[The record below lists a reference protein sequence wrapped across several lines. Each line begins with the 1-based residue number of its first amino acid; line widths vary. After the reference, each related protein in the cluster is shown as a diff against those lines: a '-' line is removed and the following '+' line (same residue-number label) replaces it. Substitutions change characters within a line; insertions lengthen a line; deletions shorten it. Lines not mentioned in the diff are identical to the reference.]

1 MSELSSKNPNKLVRF
16 IFIYTI
22 FIVTMTAIL
31 ILLNY
36 NYNINV
42 FEYFS
47 KLKIKNNDT
56 NLYEN
61 HTKKQ
66 IEDEEVS
73 YDAIKRTTLLD
84 KYYINNIELEA
95 NKLTYGNIVDYDT
108 YDGNPI
114 YKANVEYVQIS
125 GLKDKEI
132 QNKINIAIEEKA
144 KSLVIDEEIYD
155 DSIETINIIA
165 GTEGDY
171 STADLLSLPVTKEIK
186 YKENRGHDEELYVA
200 TYCPSINYRLD
211 NGEEIKFEDLFTK
224 DASIKNILTQTIYN
238 SLAFDYGFNE
248 ENGDGNLDEVDY
260 GKIEN
265 DLYNIINSFNNQREK
280 VFWFNQENISIMI
293 NNTFYSIKNA
303 DFIDYININNI
314 TNTKNS
320 IYENGDN
327 PKINFV
333 FSIPFMS
340 SLEYFD
346 KVSNKE
352 YLSIFN
358 WYRFAGK
365 IMEDNSDIDTSYSDY
380 TNKLAG
386 SVNEL
391 INAIKNDN
399 KKESGKGYI
408 YNIYNYQEEYYNEN
422 QENLGEVFTGEKVE
436 VDLDNFMKNVEEVYA
451 LNCKNHSGGEFVF
464 SFSNL
469 VYESD
474 YKIWDIQIRDTDN
487 DGQLEIG
494 QKLYEKEDWEDFYLK
509 EYEY

>member
-1 MSELSSKNPNKLVRF
+1 MSELNNKKKNKLFKFV
-16 IFIYTI
+16 IIYTI
-22 FIVTMTAIL
+22 LIITATAIL

-36 NYNINV
+36 KYNVNV
-42 FEYFS
+42 FEHFS
-47 KLKIKNNDT
+47 KLKIDDSNVYQDN
-56 NLYEN
+56 
-61 HTKKQ
+61 TKKNT
-66 IEDEEVS
+66 DEKEVN
-73 YDAIKRTTLLD
+73 YDSIKRTTLLD

-95 NKLTYGNIVDYDT
+95 NKLTYGNIVDYDEF
-108 YDGNPI
+108 DGNPV
-114 YKANVEYVQIS
+114 YKVNVEYVQIK

-132 QNKINIAIEEKA
+132 QNRINKTIEETVKA
-144 KSLVIDEEIYD
+144 LVLDEEIYD
-155 DSIETINIIA
+155 DRIEKINIIA

-171 STADLLSLPVTKEIK
+171 STADLLSMPITKETK
-186 YKENRGHDEELYVA
+186 YKENRGHDEELYVT

-224 DASIKNILTQTIYN
+224 DASIKHILTQSIYK
-238 SLAFDYGFNE
+238 SLAFEYGFNE
-248 ENGDGNLDEVDY
+248 DTGDGDLDEVDY

-265 DLYNIINSFNNQREK
+265 DVYNIIRSFNNQNEK
-280 VFWFNQENISIMI
+280 IFWFTQTGISIII
-293 NNTFYSIKNA
+293 NNTFYSIEND
-303 DFIDYININNI
+303 DFMDYININNI
-314 TNTKNS
+314 TNPKNS

-333 FSIPFMS
+333 FSIPYMS

-346 KVSNKE
+346 NVSSRD

-365 IMEDNSDIDTSYSDY
+365 IMEDNSDTDTSYSDY
-380 TNKLAG
+380 TKKLAG

-391 INAIKNDN
+391 TNAIKTDN
-399 KKESGKGYI
+399 KKENGKGYI

-422 QENLGEVFTGEKVE
+422 QENLGEVFVGEKVE

-451 LNCKNHSGGEFVF
+451 LNCKNHTGGEYVF

-469 VYESD
+469 AYENK
-474 YKIWDIQIRDTDN
+474 YKMWDILVRDIDN
-487 DGQLEIG
+487 DGKLEIG
-494 QKLYEKEDWEDFYLK
+494 QKLYEQEDWDEFYSK

>member
-1 MSELSSKNPNKLVRF
+1 MSELNSKKSNKLFRF
-16 IFIYTI
+16 IVIYTI
-22 FIVTMTAIL
+22 LIVIITAIL

-36 NYNINV
+36 KYNINV
-42 FEYFS
+42 FEYFHKFS
-47 KLKIKNNDT
+47 TKNNYT
-56 NLYEN
+56 NLYEDN
-61 HTKKQ
+61 TKKQ
-66 IEDEEVS
+66 IEDKEIN
-73 YDAIKRTTLLD
+73 YNAIKRSTLLD

-95 NKLTYGNIVDYDT
+95 NKLTYGNIVDYDS

-114 YKANVEYVQIS
+114 YKVNVEYIQIS
-125 GLKDKEI
+125 GLKDKDI
-132 QNKINIAIEEKA
+132 QNIINNSIKEKV
-144 KSLVIDEEIYD
+144 KSLVLDEEIYD
-155 DSIETINIIA
+155 DSIEKIYIIA

-171 STADLLSLPVTKEIK
+171 SSADLLSMPITKEIK
-186 YKENRGHDEELYVA
+186 YKENRGHDEELYVT

-211 NGEEIKFEDLFTK
+211 SGEEIKFEDLFTK

-238 SLAFDYGFNE
+238 SLAFDYGFDE
-248 ENGDGNLDEVDY
+248 EDGDGNLDEIDY

-265 DLYNIINSFNNQREK
+265 DLYNIINSFNNQKEK
-280 VFWFNQENISIMI
+280 IFWFNQENISIMI
-293 NNTFYSIKNA
+293 NNTFYNIKNA
-303 DFIDYININNI
+303 DFMNYININNI
-314 TNTKNS
+314 TDIKNS

-346 KVSNKE
+346 KVSNRE
-352 YLSIFN
+352 YLSVFN
-358 WYRFAGK
+358 WYRYAGK
-365 IMEDNSDIDTSYSDY
+365 IIEDNSHTDTSYSDY

-408 YNIYNYQEEYYNEN
+408 YNIYNYQEQYYNEN
-422 QENLGEVFTGEKVE
+422 QENLGQVFMGEKVE
-436 VDLDNFMKNVEEVYA
+436 VDLDNFNENVETIYA
-451 LNCKNHSGGEFVF
+451 LNCKEHTGGEYVF

-469 VYESD
+469 VYKNK
-474 YKIWDIQIRDTDN
+474 YKIWDIIIRDTDN
-487 DGQLEIG
+487 NGKLEIG
-494 QKLYEKEDWEDFYLK
+494 QKLYDQEDWDEFYSK